1 MNCKL
6 LFTCAAILLLIMA
19 CSKTDNNAIL
29 FRVQNTTDQNLTN
42 VQAEGY
48 NFGNL
53 TAGATTKYTK
63 VEKLNSYPGTHFYID
78 AQSFNA
84 SIYMD
89 LVANFLPPGKYTLK
103 IYKDTLPGY
112 PYNSIFDKE

>member
-1 MNCKL
+1 M
-6 LFTCAAILLLIMA
+6 
-19 CSKTDNNAIL
+19 

-53 TAGATTKYTK
+53 PVGATTKYAK
-63 VEKLNSYPGTHFYID
+63 VEKLNSYPGTQFYIGT
-78 AQSFNA
+78 QSYSA

-89 LVANFLPPGKYTLK
+89 LVANFLPPGKYTLI

-112 PYNSIFDKE
+112 PYNSIFNKE